1 MFAYVRVLH
10 AEILRNSWCCRCLF
24 PSILALKKQQFLF
37 EPRKYHPDKNLEASK
52 EEASRR
58 FREVA
63 EAYAALNQFLG

>member
-1 MFAYVRVLH
+1 M
-10 AEILRNSWCCRCLF
+10 ILSRGDFTSFHLQKF
-24 PSILALKKQQFLF
+24 PS
-37 EPRKYHPDKNLEASK
+37 RKYHPDKNLEASK

>member
-1 MFAYVRVLH
+1 MFAYSMQKYSETAGAADFFL
-10 AEILRNSWCCRCLF
+10 
-24 PSILALKKQQFLF
+24 SILALKKQQFLF

-52 EEASRR
+52 DEASRR